1 VNKIDSILIAIIIL
15 SVMVLSPSWPQQS
28 VVAKAFLPS
37 NFAKAPVAISA
48 ENVYVS
54 WWTNDTG
61 NDEIMFRVSNDSG
74 ATFAEKINLS
84 NSTNADSQD
93 VEIAADGSNV
103 VVTWWERN
111 QTAEEPVVIIS
122 SDNGVTFGPILRLA
136 TNGTI
141 GLD

>member
-84 NSTNADSQD
+84 NSTDADSQD
-93 VEIAADGSNV
+93 VDIAADGDTIV
-103 VVTWWERN
+103 VSWWERN
-111 QTAEEPVVIIS
+111 ATSEEPVARTNT
-122 SDNGVTFGPILRLA
+122 DNGMTFGSLLRLA

-141 GLD
+141 SNQ